1 MDWLQ
6 CHLWYNKRRTYIM
19 ENDMNISAVDYWK
32 YLSDNHPEL
41 VKNPEIPFTF
51 EQWNQLGE
59 IFIEF
64 MEKKN
69 DNNNS

>member
-1 MDWLQ
+1 
-6 CHLWYNKRRTYIM
+6 M